1 MPNLHLLSPKELWNS
16 PVNMP
21 KKDYLEINE
30 SVDYFENV
38 EDVGQ
43 TNKQD
48 VDFLTWMTIGGN
60 KDYGSKISQQSS
72 SKASW

>member
-1 MPNLHLLSPKELWNS
+1 MFENIQTSPTSNASGSIAVTMPNLHLLSPKELWNS

-38 EDVGQ
+38 EDVG
-43 TNKQD
+43 
-48 VDFLTWMTIGGN
+48 
-60 KDYGSKISQQSS
+60 
-72 SKASW
+72 